1 MENTTYHNLLIQHLS
16 AGIPFIIGKGA
27 RNANIYGVVMA
38 RNYQPADVIKAS
50 LAENI
55 YTITQKHGESDLSIY
70 ADDDTPIAGN
80 KFSDAQFKDAQFKDE
95 WQQAWQILFRYLHPL
110 ACEKTL
116 IFAKCDALSPQYLAS
131 LAYFDMLQFDESY
144 QQSNQPYKIAETE
157 IPLKQGRAT
166 LMLYQGEA
174 GFAPTAMLA
183 IGDITADNS
192 PLLVRLHSECFTG
205 DVLGSRKCDCG
216 YQLQHALGRIFEAG
230 RGIIL
235 YLPQEGRGIGLPA
248 KLNAYCLQEEQGL
261 DTIEANQALGLAVDN
276 RDFSFA
282 IKILQ
287 QHNINSLK
295 LISNN
300 PYKKK
305 MLEQAEIKVVE
316 MVTMQANITEDNQAY
331 LETKKNKLHHLIK

>member
-1 MENTTYHNLLIQHLS
+1 MTKLHHTQLLIQHLS

-27 RNANIYGVVMA
+27 RDANIYGVVMA
-38 RNYQPADVIKAS
+38 RNYQPTDVIKANLTS
-50 LAENI
+50 NI
-55 YTITQKHGESDLSIY
+55 YTITQKHGETDLSVY
-70 ADDDTPIAGN
+70 ADDDAPIAN
-80 KFSDAQFKDAQFKDE
+80 DQFSDAQFKDE

-110 ACEKTL
+110 ACENTL
-116 IFAKCDALSPQYLAS
+116 IFAECDAVSQQHLAS
-131 LAYFDMLQFDESY
+131 FAYFDMARFDATYQSSY
-144 QQSNQPYKIAETE
+144 QPYKIAETE
-157 IPLKQGRAT
+157 IPLKQGQAT
-166 LMLYQGEA
+166 LTLYQGEV

-183 IGDITADNS
+183 IGDIEADDNN
-192 PLLVRLHSECFTG
+192 PMLVRLHSECFTG

-216 YQLQHALGRIFEAG
+216 YQLQHALDRIFEAG

-235 YLPQEGRGIGLPA
+235 YLPQEGRNIGLPA
-248 KLNAYCLQEEQGL
+248 KLHAYQLQAQQGL

-287 QHNINSLK
+287 HYNVNALR

-305 MLEQAEIKVVE
+305 MLEQAKIKVVE
-316 MVTMQANITEDNQAY
+316 MVTMQVSMNEDNQAY
-331 LETKKNKLHHLIK
+331 LETKKNKLHHLIR

>member
-1 MENTTYHNLLIQHLS
+1 M
-16 AGIPFIIGKGA
+16 
-27 RNANIYGVVMA
+27 
-38 RNYQPADVIKAS
+38 
-50 LAENI
+50 AENI
-55 YTITQKHGESDLSIY
+55 YTITQKHGETDLEIY
-70 ADDDTPIAGN
+70 ADDAPVSN
-80 KFSDAQFKDAQFKDE
+80 NQFKDE
-95 WQQAWQILFRYLHPL
+95 WQQSWQILFRYLHPL
-110 ACEKTL
+110 ACENTL
-116 IFAKCDALSPQYLAS
+116 IFADCDSLSPQALSS
-131 LAYFDMLQFDESY
+131 LAYFDMLQFDTPY
-144 QQSNQPYKIAETE
+144 QASHQPYKIAETE

-174 GFAPTAMLA
+174 GFPPTAMLA
-183 IGDITADNS
+183 IGDITDDKT

-216 YQLQHALGRIFEAG
+216 HQLEHALDRIFEAK
-230 RGIIL
+230 RGVIL
-235 YLPQEGRGIGLPA
+235 YLPQEGRAIGLPA
-248 KLNAYCLQEEQGL
+248 KLHAYRLQEKQGL

-287 QHNINSLK
+287 HHNINSLK

-305 MLEQAEIKVVE
+305 MLEQAEIMVTQ
-316 MVTMQANITEDNQAY
+316 MVTMQANINEDNQAY